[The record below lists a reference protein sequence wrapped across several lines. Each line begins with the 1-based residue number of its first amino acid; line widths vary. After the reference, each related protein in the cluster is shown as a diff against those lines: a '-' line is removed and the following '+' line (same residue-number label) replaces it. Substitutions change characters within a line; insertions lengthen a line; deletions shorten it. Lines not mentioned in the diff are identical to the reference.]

1 VPRAKGWSVLAITA
15 LEITT
20 LALVSRLLEG
30 DGKLASASSA
40 AVRQAH
46 RDTIEQCHPER
57 VEGQPSEV
65 EAPVQPQQETTPQDF
80 LTESAGENARYYRA
94 IDESGELLAGF
105 YGDGRVRL
113 ADDAHRLAGMVQNGR
128 ADLLEIA
135 DNTWSELFVRMTPEG
150 KLQLELRDGPYGGR
164 VFTCESVEMVRPS

>member
-1 VPRAKGWSVLAITA
+1 
-15 LEITT
+15 
-20 LALVSRLLEG
+20 
-30 DGKLASASSA
+30 
-40 AVRQAH
+40 
-46 RDTIEQCHPER
+46 
-57 VEGQPSEV
+57 
-65 EAPVQPQQETTPQDF
+65 VQPQQETTPQDF

-105 YGDGRVRL
+105 YSDGRVRL